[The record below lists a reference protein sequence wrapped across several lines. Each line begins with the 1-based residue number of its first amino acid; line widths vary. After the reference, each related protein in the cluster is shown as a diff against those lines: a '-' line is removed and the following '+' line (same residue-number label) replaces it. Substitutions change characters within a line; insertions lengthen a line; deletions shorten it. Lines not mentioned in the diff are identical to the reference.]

1 MINLKIRMF
10 IFVLA
15 GGIFYGLLPAI
26 LLAQDKG
33 LEAAQ
38 KQAEEGLP
46 KPQDSQ
52 AVVLPKVEYRADVM
66 RDPFVWQIKQ
76 DLTPVTIQEEQKVV
90 ENVPPPPLKVTGIL
104 WGGNLPLAIIN
115 NKVLKV
121 GDTIEQ
127 AKVTSIDKGGVK
139 VLFQNKVFSLSSPT
153 TNKIEELKKQAQGG
167 QK

>member
-1 MINLKIRMF
+1 MISPKIRIL

-15 GGIFYGLLPAI
+15 GGIFYGLLPAT
-26 LLAQDKG
+26 LLAQNKA
-33 LEAAQ
+33 LEAVQ
-38 KQAEEGLP
+38 KQAEEGQA

-76 DLTPVTIQEEQKVV
+76 DLTPVTIQEEQKVA
-90 ENVPPPPLKVTGIL
+90 ENVPLPSLKVTGIL

-127 AKVTSIDKGGVK
+127 AKITSINKGGVK
-139 VLFQNKVFSLSSPT
+139 VLFQNKVFSLSSPS
-153 TNKIEELKKQAQGG
+153 TNKIEELKKQVQGG